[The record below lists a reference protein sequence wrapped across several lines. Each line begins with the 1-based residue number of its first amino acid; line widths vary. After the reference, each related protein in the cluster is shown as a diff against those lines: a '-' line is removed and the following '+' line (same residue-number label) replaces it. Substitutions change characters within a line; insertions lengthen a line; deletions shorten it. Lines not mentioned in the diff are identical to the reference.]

1 MKMRKFDV
9 YFYSEQMGEFNPSK
23 INAETHEDAFKKY
36 ISDKEPNK
44 YKMVVVDPGSFWESL
59 STSTE
64 SFLNPKYIQESSD
77 NESLKKNSIA
87 PNQLSVGDSYGAENG
102 SHKSQPDKLDKL
114 IELQE
119 KQLHWIRF
127 LGMVTLIS
135 LIIAFVY
142 ILITMSS
149 GRSRY

>member
-1 MKMRKFDV
+1 MKKFKV
-9 YFYSEQMGEFNPSK
+9 QF
-23 INAETHEDAFKKY
+23 
-36 ISDKEPNK
+36 
-44 YKMVVVDPGSFWESL
+44 
-59 STSTE
+59 STSQNDENENEIKIIHAE
-64 SFLNPKYIQESSD
+64 SCEAAVQQFVEDRKNTLHQYVLASGYGFLNSESIHSNPYYIQPQIIEAPKPVATDST
-77 NESLKKNSIA
+77 NEAQKACAN
-87 PNQLSVGDSYGAENG
+87 NMQVE
-102 SHKSQPDKLDKL
+102 KLDKL

-135 LIIAFVY
+135 LISAFVY